1 MFRLLLYI
9 GLSCS
14 LASAAIKTGCGPVLS
29 EVNRRLLERPAPRS
43 EYVHMMRRAFA
54 DGGEDDNF
62 LFVARVLER
71 IQVDE
76 AETIVRAFLMLEQRD
91 RIMVFTHVARLEQM
105 GFRDDAVLAARL
117 LPHWPTLY
125 SSLPVTPPTP
135 EIAKAIRAARANWR
149 ATRDKVMGHIRGDDT
164 KVDTMT
170 SGLLCFAGGGHT
182 VRGHEAVLR
191 KRWEERLR
199 TDPVLRGR
207 GDEILQ
213 QARAAILRDPGARAT
228 LRMLRDIGFTES
240 PESYVWHVWLGELR
254 GSNREPSNGVIRIL
268 LDRGMLLSN
277 GWANTVGSSAEAM
290 SPPGGKTLF
299 PIDWSELKIE
309 RAILQILL
317 DPESVV
323 VNPKGGDGA
332 RLRFYLRG
340 EVDGVFILVGVH
352 ETGDDKYEVGSAFPA
367 WRQRL
372 PHSVESMYRLHEVS
386 ETRAVSAVV
395 NINRHHLT
403 TTHEPTLADAIAFY
417 TGKKPPIAE
426 PDFSTL
432 SLWFNPARLASQSDD
447 NLELSRATQV
457 VIFDFLESRRIL
469 REIGRKV
476 LPP

>member
-1 MFRLLLYI
+1 MFRVLLYI

-14 LASAAIKTGCGPVLS
+14 LAWAGCGPVLS
-29 EVNRRLLERPAPRS
+29 EVNRRLLERPVPRS
-43 EYVHMMRRAFA
+43 EYVHMMRRAFS
-54 DGGEDDNF
+54 DGGEDNNF
-62 LFVARVLER
+62 LLVARVLER
-71 IQVDE
+71 LNVDE
-76 AETIVRAFLMLEQRD
+76 AETVVRAFLMLEQRD

-105 GFRDDAVLAARL
+105 GFREDAVLAARL

-135 EIAKAIRAARANWR
+135 EIAKAIRIARAGWKD
-149 ATRDKVMGHIRGDDT
+149 TRDKVMNHIRGDDT

-182 VRGHEAVLR
+182 VKGHEAVLR
-191 KRWEERLR
+191 HRWEERLR

-207 GDEILQ
+207 GEEILA
-213 QARAAILRDPGARAT
+213 QARIAIGRDSGARAT
-228 LRMLRDIGFTES
+228 MRILRDIGFTNSAET
-240 PESYVWHVWLGELR
+240 YVWHVWLKELR

-277 GWANTVGSSAEAM
+277 GWSNTVGSSAEAM

-299 PIDWSELKIE
+299 PVDWSEFKIE
-309 RAILQILL
+309 RAILKILL
-317 DPESVV
+317 DPKSVV
-323 VNPKGGDGA
+323 VNPKGGDGV

-352 ETGDDKYEVGSAFPA
+352 ETGEDKYEVGSAFPA

-372 PHSVESMYRLHEVS
+372 PYSVESMYRLHEVS
-386 ETRAVSAVV
+386 ETRAAAAVM

-403 TTHEPTLADAIAFY
+403 TAHEPGLADAIAFY
-417 TGKKPPIAE
+417 TGKKPAIAE

-432 SLWFNPARLASQSDD
+432 SLWFNPARLASQADENVD
-447 NLELSRATQV
+447 LSRASQE
-457 VIFDFLESRRIL
+457 VIFDFLETRRIL